1 MRTFKQSFKQSMRTL
16 VAIVC
21 SVMLVVS
28 LTPSPAYA
36 AGVGSNS
43 PSKPTEIQQ
52 NNSTSAPFAPSQPVD
67 PGHKNG
73 TPTGSAM
80 PATAGKQNASGNQ
93 NAPQSP
99 DAPQTPNAPQ
109 SKNAT
114 PSTDNAQAADSHK
127 QNTVDPLKQNQTQA
141 ANSANQNQAQSNIPA
156 NQDRSAASTPASPN
170 ASGVSNINDIKDL
183 ISQSG
188 EPVPPLRSEVIP
200 GHYQQGTYTVTANL
214 FIPQTKNPIIPVQA
228 YINNPANPLR
238 LIEPDNGPN
247 PGPSDLIP
255 NVPLQNNAQLKVDE
269 KGDLYLTLRTPNPVF
284 TLQAIGNGQNIQVV
298 DKHTRQGEYGV
309 PNVTNPSAKPAKVE
323 YHSRIDKVT
332 FKLGKTYN
340 ITDGKPGYRLSKCL
354 EYPTIIGRTINVDLE
369 LTVDLSR
376 IPTSDAYAPIPTANT
391 EALVYNFKEQ
401 TGVAVDL
408 QKCDVVSGKYKATDV
423 GNYSVTVRPKAGNK
437 WIDGTTAEKTFK
449 WSIDKLEIHKIF
461 EMIVPLSTTPRMCF
475 GDFCQGFDPLTKD
488 ADANKVKDTVK
499 ILLSMPQFNDLS
511 KLTVRYE
518 GMPQGMTVDQLTQKG
533 FVGKTVSQAHEFE
546 FEYISMSSIWDLQS
560 INDNGVEPPCDVS
573 AFNLEGTDTD
583 TPNVSISTDAKC
595 HLTLLPGQEPK
606 EHIDL
611 IYNGKV
617 QVPQSKSGHS
627 YTWADDSKNIG
638 KSHWDDY
645 SRGPLSVITVR
656 NTKDVGTYEAKVGP
670 WQTWAHGY
678 DSWWSDGTNTLR
690 TITWTI
696 KPAKLTV
703 TPLETTIVKGDVAS
717 LNCDV
722 NGFVG
727 HESAA
732 DAADYQEPVCY
743 VEGHE
748 NESLSTLAPGEYT
761 IKAKGGHARNYE
773 FEYKTAKLRILADAS
788 IAALPRVAEHLVY
801 NGREQQGVSESS
813 SYTLTGAKAVDAG
826 TYKAIATL
834 NEGVTKWSDGS
845 TEKKRTFT
853 WKIEKAKLT
862 ARFIPVEF
870 DNIAGYLKLQKP
882 YVKVYV
888 DGFVP
893 GENPAF
899 GNVAGYQEPAVYRF
913 NNLTCGSVE
922 HDAQTNQYRIRMG
935 VNPTNAGEG
944 TCPNNASAQGLGDIN
959 NDLAFGKIKEN
970 PFAYTDAIDAAARKS
985 APYTT
990 SDFVPD
996 FAAEL
1001 GLIPALGAA
1010 KNYTFGYIPGSLY
1023 LQWANDGEKV
1033 NVDNQYYYVFSSK
1046 PKLAEVPCVVP
1057 LVYTGKKQ
1065 QGVFAQYNS
1074 TILNAT
1080 GEAVDAGV
1088 YSAKVQRADS
1098 TIRWNNW
1105 ANVNKLG
1112 NNYANTN
1119 KIIDVPWKIEKA
1131 PLQAIAPTVSV
1142 TAGDALPSLKAQV
1155 YGFVP
1160 GESADNASDYKAP
1173 QVTLPNGV
1181 TSSALRAGAT
1191 YILNVQGGASKNYM
1205 FRYTQGRL
1213 TVLPQGKLAQPTV
1226 ADNLIENGQEQRGVQ
1241 ENPGWVLSGDV
1252 TASKA
1257 GTYHVTVT
1265 PKSGY
1270 TWSDRSTSARSIEWT
1285 IHEKQKQA
1293 EPPTPPVPPA
1303 PTPSVPGGST
1313 NPSETQ
1319 DDTHIKPGTY
1329 TVSANIWFDK
1339 HDTGLPLN
1347 PHITN
1352 AAFPPM
1358 NPVAQNAT
1366 LVVNEDGQAS
1376 VTVPIAIQPRIMH
1389 VKSISGLNITN
1400 MITRPDSSAPGD
1412 DITSITINLG
1422 TLKPGQT
1429 DITQHCTVRV
1439 HLGETAAMIAGAIL
1453 GGVIDHNW
1461 PATFNMRMS
1470 GLPSSGGGSIPPA
1483 LRDKLNQILSGNQQ
1497 QSGTSDNQT
1506 GQAQSGSDLTNFTPG
1521 TLGIAAKKG
1530 VTVELNGDVIKQSDA
1545 ASGMVD
1551 AQQSLAAGNVAVEGI
1566 LEGPN
1571 VPDGSVCNITTAALD
1586 SMQVASVAPAI
1597 MQVLGK
1603 ELADPQAVAGVFD
1616 VSLNVN
1622 STPVHDNFGNLV
1634 LSFPVSPEYNGKQV
1648 KVWHFHANNTVTS
1661 EICTVKD
1668 GCFSIAVSDL
1678 SKFAYALL
1686 ENVKQEAQQARQN
1699 PQIIDASPVPAIP
1712 GDADQNAQGGAGAG
1726 GADADASANH
1736 IAAGTY
1742 TVSAN
1747 IWFDK
1752 HDTGLPLNPHI
1763 TNPGFPPMN
1772 PVANNARLVVNEAGE
1787 GWVTIPIAIQSRIMN
1802 IQSISGL
1809 NITQSDYSDGGLR
1822 SITVYLG
1829 VLSGNRAAIVKH
1841 CSATVRIGDL
1851 AMTIAGAVFKGE
1863 RMHTWPATFS
1873 LNFSGLPRSG
1883 GGRVPDVVKNY
1894 MAGAHD
1900 NTVANAEEAALD
1912 ALGDSSI
1919 TPQNDADTSTRVQA
1933 KSKGIAPDQSTAM
1946 NASTVAGIVVVVLAL
1961 AALCAYAIVR
1971 SRKLRQQF
1979 TKFDDSE
1986 RGPSQH

>member
-1 MRTFKQSFKQSMRTL
+1 MNTFRKTFKQSMRTL
-16 VAIVC
+16 AAVAC
-21 SVMLVVS
+21 SVMLAVS
-28 LTPSPAYA
+28 LVPTPAYA
-36 AGVGSNS
+36 AGVEEN
-43 PSKPTEIQQ
+43 PSTKPIATQQ
-52 NNSTSAPFAPSQPVD
+52 NKDASTANVQSKHIKPGQKNDVPKDSVTPFAASNQNSSDNRGVSQSETANTKISQTTNMPQSSAQSTDD
-67 PGHKNG
+67 P
-73 TPTGSAM
+73 TQVTGS
-80 PATAGKQNASGNQ
+80 
-93 NAPQSP
+93 
-99 DAPQTPNAPQ
+99 
-109 SKNAT
+109 
-114 PSTDNAQAADSHK
+114 
-127 QNTVDPLKQNQTQA
+127 V
-141 ANSANQNQAQSNIPA
+141 

-284 TLQAIGNGQNIQVV
+284 TLQAIGDGQNIQVV
-298 DKHTRQGEYGV
+298 DKHTRTGEYGV

-376 IPTSDAYAPIPTANT
+376 IPTSDAYAPIPTVNT

-408 QKCDVVSGKYKATDV
+408 QKCDIVSGEYKATNV

-449 WSIDKLEIHKIF
+449 WSIEKLEIHKIF
-461 EMIVPLSTTPRMCF
+461 EMIVPLSTTPQMCF
-475 GDFCQGFDPLTKD
+475 EGSCQPLDPLTED
-488 ADANKVKDTVK
+488 ADADTVK
-499 ILLSMPQFNDLS
+499 NTVMTLLSMPEFNDLS

-518 GMPQGMTVDQLTQKG
+518 GMPQGMTPDQLKQKG
-533 FVGKTVSQAHEFE
+533 FVGKTVSPAHEFE
-546 FEYISMSSIWDLQS
+546 NLYVSSIWNIQS
-560 INDNGVEPPCDVS
+560 INDNGVEPPCNVS
-573 AFNLEGTDTD
+573 AFHLEGTDKD
-583 TPNVSISTDAKC
+583 TTNVSISTDAKC
-595 HLTLLPGQEPK
+595 QLTLLPGQEPK

-617 QVPQSKSGHS
+617 QVPQSKSGRS
-627 YTWADDSKNIG
+627 YVSSVTGKNNY
-638 KSHWDDY
+638 WDDY
-645 SRGPLSVITVR
+645 SRGPLSLIEVR
-656 NTKDVGTYEAKVGP
+656 RTKDVGTYEAKVGP
-670 WQTWAHGY
+670 WQIWAHGY
-678 DSWWSDGTNTLR
+678 DSWWSDGTNTPK

-703 TPLETTIVKGDVAS
+703 TPSETTIVKGDVAS

-761 IKAKGGHARNYE
+761 IKAKDGHARNYE

-788 IAALPRVAEHLVY
+788 IAALPRIAEHLVY

-845 TEKKRTFT
+845 TEKTRTFT

-899 GNVAGYQEPAVYRF
+899 GNVADYQEPAVYRL

-922 HDAQTNQYRIRMG
+922 YDAQTKQYRKRMG
-935 VNPTNAGEG
+935 DNPINAGEG
-944 TCPNNASAQGLGDIN
+944 TCPNNASARGLLDIN
-959 NDLAFGKIKEN
+959 KDLAFGKIKEN

-990 SDFVPD
+990 SDFAPEFTAD
-996 FAAEL
+996 L
-1001 GLIPALGAA
+1001 SLIPALGAA
-1010 KNYTFGYIPGSLY
+1010 KNYTFGYIPGSLS
-1023 LQWANDGEKV
+1023 LQWANDGEEV
-1033 NVDNQYYYVFSSK
+1033 VVDNQNYYVFSSK

-1098 TIRWNNW
+1098 TIRWNSW
-1105 ANVNKLG
+1105 ATDISTLG
-1112 NNYANTN
+1112 NNFANSN
-1119 KIIDVPWKIEKA
+1119 KIINVPWKIEKA

-1293 EPPTPPVPPA
+1293 EPPTLPVPPA

-1912 ALGDSSI
+1912 ALGDSSV
-1919 TPQNDADTSTRVQA
+1919 TPQNDADTSTRAQA